1 MMEVLKKNENG
12 KLLVQI
18 IGEMDAITA
27 PKVEEA
33 IGSLEGVSEL
43 VLDLAQVPYLSSAGI
58 RAILTTRMRFGKNDK
73 FSIVNIQPMVKEIL
87 DMTGTSKILGLK

>member
-1 MMEVLKKNENG
+1 MEVLKKNENG
-12 KLLVQI
+12 KMLVQI
-18 IGEMDAITA
+18 SGEMDAVTA

-58 RAILTTRMRFGKNDK
+58 RAILSTRKRFGKNDN
-73 FSIVNIQPMVKEIL
+73 FSVINVQPMVKEIL